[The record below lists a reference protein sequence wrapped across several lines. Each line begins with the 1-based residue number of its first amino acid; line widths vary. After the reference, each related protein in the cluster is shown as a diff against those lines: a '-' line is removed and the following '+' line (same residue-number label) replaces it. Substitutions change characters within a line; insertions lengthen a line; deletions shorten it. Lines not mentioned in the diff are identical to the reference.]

1 VKRRAL
7 LAAVAAGALVP
18 LGQACGPT
26 EISDRRRELLR
37 SWGERLLLP
46 SYAELEVRAAE
57 LEARAGELGD
67 DPSEE
72 TLLAAQDAW
81 WQART
86 PWKRS
91 DLFGFG
97 PYSLQP
103 QRLGPKIDF
112 WPGRPE
118 SVLEVLAADTA
129 LDADGLELVG
139 APAKGF
145 TALEYLLFEPDLD
158 LIEAFSTTPRR
169 AEYVAALAADL
180 GARTRE
186 LAEAWDPAFG
196 NYLGELVDGGRGSTS
211 FSTLDAALGEI
222 VNRAGYAL
230 ENDRLEKLGRPL
242 GDTADGTP
250 QPDLCE
256 SPWSGRS
263 REDMSDN
270 LAGIALVYRGDAA
283 NGVGGLDEYL
293 RYRGREL
300 AATFEQR
307 FGACEAAL
315 DAVAL
320 PFTQAVADDPESLRT
335 LMSELA
341 ALQRFFQID
350 VISALSLSVGFNDND
365 GD

>member
-1 VKRRAL
+1 M
-7 LAAVAAGALVP
+7 
-18 LGQACGPT
+18 
-26 EISDRRRELLR
+26 R
-37 SWGERLLLP
+37 SWGERFLLP
-46 SYAELEVRAAE
+46 SYAELETRAAE
-57 LEARAGELGD
+57 LEARAVELGD
-67 DPSEE
+67 DPSEA

-86 PWKRS
+86 PWKRA

-97 PYSLQP
+97 PYALQP
-103 QRLGPKIDF
+103 ERYGPKIDF
-112 WPGRPE
+112 WPGRPDT
-118 SVLEVLAADTA
+118 VLEVLESDTP

-145 TALEYLLFEPDLD
+145 TALEYLLFEPDID
-158 LIEAFSTTPRR
+158 LIEAFAATPRR
-169 AEYVAALAADL
+169 AAYAAALSADL
-180 GARTRE
+180 AARTRE
-186 LAEAWDPAFG
+186 LAAAWDPASG
-196 NYLGELVDGGRGSTS
+196 NYLGELLDGGRGSAS
-211 FSTLDAALGEI
+211 FSTLDAALGEV

-242 GDTADGTP
+242 GDKADGTA
-250 QPDLCE
+250 QPELCE

-263 REDMSDN
+263 QTDLGDN

-283 NGVGGLDEYL
+283 SGVLGLDQYL

-300 AATFEQR
+300 TTTFEAR
-307 FGACEAAL
+307 FVACEAAL
-315 DAVAL
+315 AGVSL
-320 PFTQAVADDPESLRT
+320 PFTQAVVDEPEALRT

-341 ALQRFFQID
+341 ALQRFFQVD